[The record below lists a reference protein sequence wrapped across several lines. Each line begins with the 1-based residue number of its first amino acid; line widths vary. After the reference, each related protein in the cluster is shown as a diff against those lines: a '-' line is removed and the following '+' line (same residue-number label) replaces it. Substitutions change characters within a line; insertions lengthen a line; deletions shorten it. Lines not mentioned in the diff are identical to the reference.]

1 MQSSA
6 PLGTLAELPDDYLG
20 ALDAQHAKPAWP
32 ALRSLIP
39 DAAPERR
46 TRPHCWSYQA
56 LRPLLLR
63 AGELTPMERA
73 ERRVLMLS
81 NPGLDGKPFATSSIF
96 LGLQLLLPGE
106 RAPNHRH
113 SPSAVRMILEGEG
126 AYTHVEGQRLP
137 MQRGD
142 VILTPAHLWHEHGN
156 EGTQPSIWLDALD
169 VPLTV
174 AMEAAYGGAG
184 TRQTPR
190 LQPDASQT
198 RYRRAGLLP
207 YECLDRPAR
216 PYPMF
221 RYPWS
226 EVREA
231 LLALA
236 TDASLGDAVQLA
248 YVNPETGRE
257 CMPVL
262 GFSALMLR
270 PGETLTLPFSSASR
284 SWLVIE
290 GEGSSLIAGHTLRW
304 QQNDVLCAPTH
315 CVPQH
320 VNASAQRPAFLI
332 QVDDAP
338 MQRRLGFH
346 EVRRAPEADGDAG

>member
-1 MQSSA
+1 MQPST
-6 PLGTLAELPDDYLG
+6 PLGTMAELPDDYLR
-20 ALDAQHAKPAWP
+20 ALDTMHARPAWP
-32 ALRSLIP
+32 SLRSLIP
-39 DAAPERR
+39 DHAPERR
-46 TRPHCWSYQA
+46 TLPHRWSYQA

-63 AGELTPMERA
+63 AGELTPMDRA
-73 ERRVLMLS
+73 ERRVLMLA
-81 NPGLDGKPFATSSIF
+81 NPGLEGRPFASSSIF

-137 MQRGD
+137 MRRGD

-156 EGTQPSIWLDALD
+156 DGHEPSIWLDALD

-174 AMEAAYGGAG
+174 AMEAAYGQAG
-184 TRQTPR
+184 SHQTPELR
-190 LQPDASQT
+190 ADASQT

-207 YECLDRPAR
+207 YECLGRPAQA
-216 PYPMF
+216 YPMF
-221 RYPWS
+221 RYPWD
-226 EVREA
+226 EVRTA
-231 LLALA
+231 LLDLA
-236 TDASLGDAVQLA
+236 SDRAVGEPVQLA

-270 PGETLTLPFSSASR
+270 PGESLQLPRSSASR
-284 SWLVIE
+284 CWLVLE
-290 GEGSSLIAGHTLRW
+290 GEGETTVGESMLSW
-304 QQNDVLCAPTH
+304 QENDVLCAPTH
-315 CVPQH
+315 CTPCH
-320 VNASAQRPAFLI
+320 RNASPSRPAFLI

-346 EVRRAPEADGDAG
+346 EEG